1 MRKLAVRIIALVCA
15 ASFVLSLAA
24 CNSKDHGHSG
34 GRRSGSGSKTER
46 NETEPTP
53 GVDPTIPVII
63 SPTPSVYGDYIPT
76 SDALTYPDHVATY
89 DEIHPYHAPGT
100 VNGSAAQKLLSD
112 VEMDILHH
120 EIDCYADIDILFDNP
135 EKFGFS
141 VNDVTWGEFTS
152 IDEYDEEKAY
162 YQQQLDSLLTIDYES
177 LSSDDRL
184 CYDAIVYSIEESIY
198 GYSYTAFEYYEM
210 AFNSL
215 TGPQCNILFDFEIF
229 DFETV
234 EDAEN
239 YILLVKDIDR
249 YFDAICEYE
258 EERVSYGFASS
269 DNTYEKSAESFD
281 NLVAQ
286 KDDCFLYASFE
297 ERLDNIKDLSSADK
311 DRLIAENEK
320 AMKEVLFPE
329 FEECASRMRALK
341 GSGGTDA
348 GLCRYR
354 GGDAYYAVIN
364 RHLSNK
370 NMTVE
375 ESINL
380 LNNTIDET
388 LNELFRLLTSGTG
401 WEDELS
407 DHEYTKGS
415 VEDNL
420 DYLYGRIG
428 EDFPSIPSH
437 EYFLLEVPEV
447 FEDNF
452 SPAAYMGYHLDNF
465 NSNCIIVNNKNV
477 NNEFGVTVAHEAYPG
492 HMFQSIYTRSQT
504 SHPYMYLTGS
514 IGCKEG
520 WATYVEY
527 YSMKYFSDN
536 ETAYKL
542 VGILNSLD
550 TLLGTRMD
558 YGINA
563 ENWSSQD
570 CVDYYNSILGMLGL
584 DGIEEEDLADAY
596 TILIMDPGY
605 YVKYGMGYV
614 LTKDIME
621 NMHAKHPDKTDLE
634 IHTAYLNSL
643 TGTFEQIEA
652 NTDKLL
658 S

>member
-1 MRKLAVRIIALVCA
+1 
-15 ASFVLSLAA
+15 
-24 CNSKDHGHSG
+24 
-34 GRRSGSGSKTER
+34 
-46 NETEPTP
+46 
-53 GVDPTIPVII
+53 
-63 SPTPSVYGDYIPT
+63 
-76 SDALTYPDHVATY
+76 
-89 DEIHPYHAPGT
+89 
-100 VNGSAAQKLLSD
+100 
-112 VEMDILHH
+112 
-120 EIDCYADIDILFDNP
+120 
-135 EKFGFS
+135 
-141 VNDVTWGEFTS
+141 
-152 IDEYDEEKAY
+152 
-162 YQQQLDSLLTIDYES
+162 
-177 LSSDDRL
+177 
-184 CYDAIVYSIEESIY
+184 
-198 GYSYTAFEYYEM
+198 
-210 AFNSL
+210 
-215 TGPQCNILFDFEIF
+215 
-229 DFETV
+229 
-234 EDAEN
+234 
-239 YILLVKDIDR
+239 
-249 YFDAICEYE
+249 
-258 EERVSYGFASS
+258 
-269 DNTYEKSAESFD
+269 
-281 NLVAQ
+281 
-286 KDDCFLYASFE
+286 
-297 ERLDNIKDLSSADK
+297 
-311 DRLIAENEK
+311 
-320 AMKEVLFPE
+320 
-329 FEECASRMRALK
+329 
-341 GSGGTDA
+341 
-348 GLCRYR
+348 
-354 GGDAYYAVIN
+354 
-364 RHLSNK
+364 
-370 NMTVE
+370 MTVE

-514 IGCKEG
+514 IGYKEG

-605 YVKYGMGYV
+605 FVKYGMGYV